1 MAINY
6 KDLEKAL
13 AQNKVYNAWQYVQS
27 LNETL
32 MYMNVS
38 YEMLKKVHEH
48 RISVLQQVQNE
59 KFVELRNSGEA
70 SYKVSDMQ
78 RTNLNVGGYELDDII
93 FLRKT
98 AMEFFHYGRVSMDV
112 LFQLINAA
120 LLGDEAFD
128 VEDKGL
134 LGKLL
139 KKLNQ
144 KPEFVTLLQLMDAN
158 KNDTRFQYLMAF
170 DNYIKHIKTILISVK
185 NSIFIGN
192 QDIFKINAFSY
203 GGVNYGEVNAL
214 DKILELRD
222 YVYATVDVLLQE
234 LLQQIPNC
242 IANSQRI
249 QEIHYKQVFTEKD
262 GKTYV
267 NYISFFIDVP
277 NDISNLPTEIKVYP
291 LIVKPNDEI
300 YSFDFKFDKI
310 FIRAC

>member
-1 MAINY
+1 
-6 KDLEKAL
+6 
-13 AQNKVYNAWQYVQS
+13 
-27 LNETL
+27 

-78 RTNLNVGGYELDDII
+78 RTNLNVSGYRIRRYYILE
-93 FLRKT
+93 KT

-144 KPEFVTLLQLMDAN
+144 KP
-158 KNDTRFQYLMAF
+158 
-170 DNYIKHIKTILISVK
+170 
-185 NSIFIGN
+185 
-192 QDIFKINAFSY
+192 
-203 GGVNYGEVNAL
+203 
-214 DKILELRD
+214 
-222 YVYATVDVLLQE
+222 
-234 LLQQIPNC
+234 
-242 IANSQRI
+242 
-249 QEIHYKQVFTEKD
+249 
-262 GKTYV
+262 
-267 NYISFFIDVP
+267 
-277 NDISNLPTEIKVYP
+277 
-291 LIVKPNDEI
+291 
-300 YSFDFKFDKI
+300 
-310 FIRAC
+310 

>member
-1 MAINY
+1 M
-6 KDLEKAL
+6 
-13 AQNKVYNAWQYVQS
+13 
-27 LNETL
+27 
-32 MYMNVS
+32 
-38 YEMLKKVHEH
+38 
-48 RISVLQQVQNE
+48 
-59 KFVELRNSGEA
+59 
-70 SYKVSDMQ
+70 
-78 RTNLNVGGYELDDII
+78 
-93 FLRKT
+93 
-98 AMEFFHYGRVSMDV
+98 
-112 LFQLINAA
+112 INAA

-144 KPEFVTLLQLMDAN
+144 KPEFATLLQLMDAN
-158 KNDTRFQYLMAF
+158 KNDIRFQYLMAF

-192 QDIFKINAFSY
+192 QDAFKINEFSY
-203 GGVNYGEVNAL
+203 GGVDYTEENAL

-234 LLQQIPNC
+234 LLHQIPNY
-242 IANSQRI
+242 ISNSQRI

-267 NYISFFIDVP
+267 NHIAFFIDVP
-277 NDISNLPTEIKVYP
+277 NDLSDLSKEIKVYP

-310 FIRAC
+310 FIRKSGTEEDNNLGVATLKNGVNSNEFF